1 MPNKTMM
8 TMTATFT
15 TYAIKIILVLIIKTN
30 VSTNIYTELHTN
42 IFSLAQQK
50 PKNQLKIEKFK

>member
-1 MPNKTMM
+1 MM